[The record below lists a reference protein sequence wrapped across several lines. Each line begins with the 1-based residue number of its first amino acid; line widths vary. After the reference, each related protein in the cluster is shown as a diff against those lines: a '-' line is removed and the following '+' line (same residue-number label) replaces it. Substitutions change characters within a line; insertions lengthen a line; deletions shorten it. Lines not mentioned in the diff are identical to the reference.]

1 MAKRVAMVD
10 AIVVVEVVGISHRIC
25 FRICLSSSISLS
37 RPLTI
42 VIMSSVA
49 TIIGIAV
56 VVVAVAETIASIP
69 MATISNMAEIV
80 ETMVAI
86 ANAIEAVFGGRCL
99 GFRCGLRLS
108 KGKTNGQKAE
118 SGDCLMD

>member
-1 MAKRVAMVD
+1 MAKRVAMVV
-10 AIVVVEVVGISHRIC
+10 AVVVVEIVGISLRIC
-25 FRICLSSSISLS
+25 LRICLSSSISLS

-56 VVVAVAETIASIP
+56 VVETIGSIP
-69 MATISNMAEIV
+69 MATINNMAVIV

-86 ANAIEAVFGGRCL
+86 ASAIEAVFGGRRL
-99 GFRCGLRLS
+99 GFRCGLRLT